1 MDYYQRIQEALDYIE
16 ENMDKMISIQEVSKI
31 ACYSPFHFQRIFQTV
46 TGFSLQGYIRKRRLT
61 LAAKALCQRDR
72 SVIEIA
78 QTYGYGSQEAFTRA
92 FDALYGVTPVR
103 YRKGEKPA
111 AGVDKIDF
119 LSLGKTIAGT
129 LKMDKP
135 CIKEMPTKYVQ
146 GFEYSTSIIDEQHF
160 NDTAGFYDDFGKNE
174 YFFKIKGSLTP
185 AFAHGVSLNF
195 KDDGKFSFVVGEE
208 VANKDENLEQGF
220 VNVEIPEGR
229 YAQFKIN
236 GSVELS
242 QNTWRYVYGVWLP
255 QSGYRRRDTP
265 DYEIVDVCG
274 SVYPSKMRI
283 KIYIPIE

>member
-1 MDYYQRIQEALDYIE
+1 MEYYQQIQSALDYIE
-16 ENMDKMISIQEVSKI
+16 ENMSEIIRIQDVSKI

-61 LAAKALCQRDR
+61 LAAKALCQSDR

-103 YRKGEKPA
+103 YRKVEKPT

-119 LSLGKTIAGT
+119 LSLSKNIAGK

-135 CIKEMPTKYVQ
+135 CIEEMKAKYIQ
-146 GFEYSTSIIDEQHF
+146 GFEYSTSIIDEQYF
-160 NDTAGFYDDFGKNE
+160 KDTAGFYDDFGKNA
-174 YFFKIKGSLTP
+174 YFSKIKGSLTP

-195 KDDGKFSFVVGEE
+195 EDDGQFSFVVGEE
-208 VANKDENLEQGF
+208 VSSPDEILEQGF

-242 QNTWRYVYGVWLP
+242 QNTWRYIYGVWLP

-274 SVYPSKMRI
+274 SVYPNKMRI